1 MNGEPQ
7 SEKSEMQI
15 LALSDSI
22 SQAGQFVLILE
33 EPNSKTRVPIIIGTL
48 EAQSIAIALEKMVP
62 ARPLTYDLFKNTMEA
77 LEVQLKE
84 VYIHAVVDK
93 TFYAHIEWIKPD
105 KTTLIIDARP
115 SDAITLAIYLNAPIF
130 CAKTVLE
137 GGGYTHDN
145 FWGKHN
151 QGSFADYSTPELE
164 ELLNKVLLKEDY
176 ESASRIRDLI
186 EKRKKKE

>member
-1 MNGEPQ
+1 MNQVP
-7 SEKSEMQI
+7 STEKSEMQI

-33 EPNSKTRVPIIIGTL
+33 EPNSKIRLPIIIGTL

-62 ARPLTYDLFKNTMEA
+62 ARPLTYDLFKNTVEA
-77 LEVQLKE
+77 LDVQLKE
-84 VYIHAVVDK
+84 VYIHTEIDLI
-93 TFYAHIEWIKPD
+93 FYAQIEWIKPD
-105 KTTLIIDARP
+105 KTTFVVDARP
-115 SDAITLAIYLNAPIF
+115 SDAITLAIYLNAPVY
-130 CAKTVLE
+130 CAKTILE
-137 GGGYTHDN
+137 AGGYTQDN